1 VLLSDR
7 ATCEHGVPPVGE
19 LVETHM
25 GERQRRYRA
34 SYRER
39 VAGWYNGWLHVVVI
53 FVVGF
58 TAIYVYLANVTNVQW
73 WELLVIPVV
82 FLADNYFEWA
92 LHRHVMHRP
101 SNMPMLRAIYNRH
114 TLQHHQFFTDEEMRF
129 ADQADFRVTFFPP
142 YALVGFTLGA
152 IPIAIV
158 AGLLISPN
166 VAWLGIATTTGFYL
180 TYEFMH
186 FCCHIEDNWFVR
198 NMPLVNTIRRHH
210 AAHHNQGLMME
221 RNMNVTFPIMDYF
234 FGTSDLNRG
243 LLGHLFNGYDTR
255 FVKTDMRRTSRTP
268 KVQPSMPAEGTAPAE

>member
-1 VLLSDR
+1 M
-7 ATCEHGVPPVGE
+7 GE
-19 LVETHM
+19 LVDTRM
-25 GERQRRYRA
+25 GERQRRYR
-34 SYRER
+34 STYRER

-53 FVVGF
+53 YVVGF
-58 TAIYVYLANVTNVQW
+58 TAIYVYLSNVTNVQW
-73 WELLVIPVV
+73 WELLVVPIV

-101 SNMPMLRAIYNRH
+101 SNVPLLRAIYNRH

-186 FCCHIEDNWFVR
+186 FCCHIEDNWLVR
-198 NMPLVNTIRRHH
+198 NLPLVNTIRRHH

-255 FVKTDMRRTSRTP
+255 FVKTDLRKASRTP
-268 KVQPSMPAEGTAPAE
+268 TVEPVAPRETAPAE